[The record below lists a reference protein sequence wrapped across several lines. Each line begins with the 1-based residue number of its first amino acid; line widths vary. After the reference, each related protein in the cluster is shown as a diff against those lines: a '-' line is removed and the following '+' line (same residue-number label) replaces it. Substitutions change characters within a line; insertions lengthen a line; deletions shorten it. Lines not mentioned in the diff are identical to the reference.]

1 LPTSIETQHDQDPE
15 FAKVIQVRRDGFTME
30 HWITTLPEPEQQEWW
45 RQHDIH
51 EAAVHAA
58 VAAGDAEV
66 ITPDPHTA
74 TIKWRSPEI
83 HAQWMDTISAE
94 DNASYHSF
102 WSRYH
107 AEVAR
112 RNQT

>member
-1 LPTSIETQHDQDPE
+1 MPTSIETHHDQDPE
-15 FAKVIQVRRDGFTME
+15 FGKVIQVRRQGFTME
-30 HWITTLPEPEQQEWW
+30 QWILTLPECEQQEWQ

-66 ITPDPHTA
+66 LTPDPHTA

-94 DNASYHSF
+94 DNRVYHDF
-102 WSRYH
+102 WARYH
-107 AEVAR
+107 AEVAA
-112 RNQT
+112 RNHT